1 MPEFDPRTDYPI
13 GEHRPDLLRT
23 PRGFSI
29 DDLTMDK
36 LRAGEIPD
44 DEFRTAAPTLR
55 LQAEVARIANSGQL
69 ADNLDRA
76 AELASIPDF
85 IILEVYTAL
94 RPRRSSAAE
103 LDEWA
108 EALEGMYDAPATAAL
123 VREAAEAYAE
133 RGLLA

>member
-13 GEHRPDLLRT
+13 GEHRPDLVRT

-29 DDLTMDK
+29 DDLTMDN

-55 LQAEVARIANSGQL
+55 LQSEVARASNRDQL

-76 AELASIPDF
+76 AELASIPDDV
-85 IILEVYTAL
+85 ILEVYTAL
-94 RPRRSSAAE
+94 RPRRSSAADLE
-103 LDEWA
+103 EWA
-108 EALEGMYDAPATAAL
+108 EALEGTYGAPATAAL
-123 VREAAEAYAE
+123 VREAADAYAM

>member
-13 GEHRPDLLRT
+13 GERRPDLVRT
-23 PRGFSI
+23 PGGFSI
-29 DDLTMDK
+29 DDLTMEN

-55 LQAEVARIANSGQL
+55 LQAEVARVTNRGQL
-69 ADNLDRA
+69 ADNLGRA
-76 AELASIPDF
+76 AELASIPDE

-94 RPRRSSAAE
+94 RPRRSSAADLE
-103 LDEWA
+103 EWA
-108 EALEGMYDAPATAAL
+108 EALEGRYGAPETAAL
-123 VREAAEAYAE
+123 VREAADAYAE

>member
-13 GEHRPDLLRT
+13 GERRPDLVRT
-23 PRGFSI
+23 PRGLSI
-29 DDLTMDK
+29 DDLTMEN

-55 LQAEVARIANSGQL
+55 MQAEVARVASRSQL

-76 AELASIPDF
+76 AELASIPDD

-94 RPRRSSAAE
+94 RPRRSSAADLE
-103 LDEWA
+103 EWA
-108 EALEGMYDAPATAAL
+108 EALEGKYRAPATAAL
-123 VREAAEAYAE
+123 VREAADAYAE
-133 RGLLA
+133 QGLLA

>member
-13 GEHRPDLLRT
+13 GERRPDLVRT

-29 DDLTMDK
+29 DDLTMDN

-44 DEFRTAAPTLR
+44 DEFRTSAPTLR
-55 LQAEVARIANSGQL
+55 LQAEVARVAKRSQL
-69 ADNLDRA
+69 ADNFERA
-76 AELASIPDF
+76 AELASIPDD

-94 RPRRSSAAE
+94 RPRRSSAADLE
-103 LDEWA
+103 EWA
-108 EALEGMYDAPATAAL
+108 EALEGKYGAPATAAL

-133 RGLLA
+133 RGLLT

>member
-13 GEHRPDLLRT
+13 GERRPDLVRT
-23 PRGFSI
+23 PRGLSI
-29 DDLTMDK
+29 DDLTMEN

-55 LQAEVARIANSGQL
+55 MQAEVARVASRSQL

-76 AELASIPDF
+76 AELVSIPDD

-94 RPRRSSAAE
+94 RPRRSSAADLE
-103 LDEWA
+103 EWA
-108 EALEGMYDAPATAAL
+108 EALEGKYRAPATAAL
-123 VREAAEAYAE
+123 V
-133 RGLLA
+133 